1 MNETPS
7 IAPSILSAD
16 FLKLGEELESVSDA
30 DLIHYDVMDGSFV
43 SNISFGPGI
52 LSTVKGATQLPLDV
66 HLMVQNP
73 DLSFLTYLEAGANI
87 LTFHME
93 AATHPRRIVDE
104 IRAYGCKAG
113 IAINPGTAV
122 SSLEGIIDCVDM
134 VLIMSVNPGFGGQVF
149 IDHTYAQLEMLSKLC
164 ETQGVHPMVEVD
176 GGVGVWNAEQLVAA
190 GVDVLVA
197 GSSVFGASDRSAAIR
212 EIRDAADRGLALRK
226 A

>member
-16 FLKLGEELESVSDA
+16 FLKLGAELESVANA
-30 DLIHYDVMDGSFV
+30 DFIHYDVMDGSFV
-43 SNISFGPGI
+43 NNITFGPGI
-52 LSTVKGATQLPLDV
+52 LSAVKSATQVPVDV

-73 DLSFLTYLEAGANI
+73 DLAFRHYLEAGADV

-113 IAINPGTAV
+113 VAINPGTSV
-122 SSLEGIIDCVDM
+122 SMLEGIIDCVDM
-134 VLIMSVNPGFGGQVF
+134 VLVMSVNPGFGGQMF
-149 IDHTYAQLEMLSKLC
+149 IEHTYTQLEMLSSLC
-164 ETQGVHPMVEVD
+164 AAQGASPVVEVD
-176 GGVGVWNAEQLVAA
+176 GGIGVWNAEQLVAA

-197 GSSVFGASDRSAAIR
+197 GSSVFGAADRAAAIR
-212 EIRDAADRGLALRK
+212 EIRDAAIRGMALRK

>member
-1 MNETPS
+1 MNKTPS

-16 FLKLGEELESVSDA
+16 FLKLGEELESVADA
-30 DLIHYDVMDGSFV
+30 DFIHYDVMDGSFV
-43 SNISFGPGI
+43 SNITFGPGI
-52 LSTVKGATQLPLDV
+52 LSAVKSATQVPVDV

-73 DLSFLTYLEAGANI
+73 DLAFRHYLEAGADV

-113 IAINPGTAV
+113 VAINPGTSV
-122 SSLEGIIDCVDM
+122 SMLEGIIDCVDM
-134 VLIMSVNPGFGGQVF
+134 VLVMSVNPGFGGQMF
-149 IDHTYAQLEMLSKLC
+149 IDHTYTQLKMLSSLC
-164 ETQGVHPMVEVD
+164 SAQGANPIVEVD
-176 GGVGVWNAEQLVAA
+176 GGIGTWNAEQLVAA

-197 GSSVFGASDRSAAIR
+197 GSSVFGAVDRSAAIR
-212 EIRDAADRGLALRK
+212 EIRDAANRGLALRR

>member
-1 MNETPS
+1 MNGTPS

-16 FLKLGEELESVSDA
+16 FLKLGEELKSVADA

-52 LSTVKGATQLPLDV
+52 LSAVKGATQVPIDV

-73 DLSFLTYLEAGANI
+73 DLSFRSYLEAGADV

-113 IAINPGTAV
+113 IAINPGTSV

-134 VLIMSVNPGFGGQVF
+134 VLIMSVNPGFGGQMF
-149 IDHTYAQLEMLSKLC
+149 IEHTYTQLEMLSSLC
-164 ETQGVHPMVEVD
+164 AAQGVNPVVEVD
-176 GGVGVWNAEQLVAA
+176 VGIGAWNAERLAAA

-197 GSSVFGASDRSAAIR
+197 GNSVFGAQDRAAAIR
-212 EIRDAADRGLALRK
+212 EIRDAANRGVALRK

>member
-16 FLKLGEELESVSDA
+16 FLRLGAELETVTDA

-52 LSTVKGATQLPLDV
+52 LSAVKGATQLPIDV

-73 DLSFLTYLEAGANI
+73 DQSFRSYLEAGVDV

-104 IRAYGCKAG
+104 IRAYGCKSG
-113 IAINPGTAV
+113 VAINPGTSV
-122 SSLEGIIDCVDM
+122 STLEGIIDCVDM
-134 VLIMSVNPGFGGQVF
+134 VLIMSVNPGFGGQAF
-149 IDHTYAQLEMLSKLC
+149 IEHTYTQLEMLSSLC
-164 ETQGVHPMVEVD
+164 NAQKVSPVVEVD
-176 GGVGVWNAEQLVAA
+176 GGIGAWNAEQLVAA
-190 GVDVLVA
+190 GADVLVA
-197 GSSVFGASDRSAAIR
+197 GSSVFGAGDRSAAIR
-212 EIRDAADRGLALRK
+212 EIRDAANRGLALRR

>member
-1 MNETPS
+1 MNVTPS

-16 FLKLGEELESVSDA
+16 FLKLGEELESVADA

-43 SNISFGPGI
+43 SNITFGPGI
-52 LSTVKGATQLPLDV
+52 LSAVKSATQVPIDV

-73 DLSFLTYLEAGANI
+73 DYAFRNYLEAGADV

-113 IAINPGTAV
+113 VAINPGTSV
-122 SSLEGIIDCVDM
+122 SMLEGIIDCVDM
-134 VLIMSVNPGFGGQVF
+134 VLVMSVNPGFGGQVF
-149 IDHTYAQLEMLSKLC
+149 IEHTYTQLEMLSSLC
-164 ETQGVHPMVEVD
+164 AAQGANPIVEVD
-176 GGVGVWNAEQLVAA
+176 GGIGTWNAEQLVAA

-197 GSSVFGASDRSAAIR
+197 GSSVFGAGDRSAAIR
-212 EIRDAADRGLALRK
+212 EIRDAANRGLALRK

>member
-16 FLKLGEELESVSDA
+16 FLKLGTELDSVRDA
-30 DLIHYDVMDGSFV
+30 DLIHYDVMDGNFV

-52 LSTVKGATQLPLDV
+52 LSTVKGATQIPLDV
-66 HLMVQNP
+66 HLMVRDP
-73 DLSFLTYLEAGANI
+73 DASFRTYLEAGADI

-104 IRAYGCKAG
+104 IRAYGSKAG
-113 IAINPGTAV
+113 VAINPGTSV

-149 IDHTYAQLEMLSKLC
+149 IDHTYAQLQMLSKLC
-164 ETQGVHPMVEVD
+164 AEQDAHPIVEVD
-176 GGVGVWNAEQLVAA
+176 GGVGAWNAEQLVAA

-212 EIRDAADRGLALRK
+212 EIRDAANRGLALRK